1 MFACFVWRQ
10 WNWLERDR
18 NQLNEYAIDVIP
30 EITSLDMVSGMY
42 NHMALR
48 KTHSCRRNGDSKCRV
63 FHALSLQHR
72 ADQLSFS
79 SVHRKMDFIRNPRVV
94 VCNPVLLPLVLHH
107 LRRFRTKV
115 ERLQ

>member
-30 EITSLDMVSGMY
+30 AITSLDMVSGMY
-42 NHMALR
+42 NHMALWE
-48 KTHSCRRNGDSKCRV
+48 TCSCRRNGYQERRV
-63 FHALSLQHR
+63 CHALSVQHR
-72 ADQLSFS
+72 TDQLSLS

-94 VCNPVLLPLVLHH
+94 VCNPVLLPLVLHPI
-107 LRRFRTKV
+107 RRFRTKA
-115 ERLQ
+115 ERV